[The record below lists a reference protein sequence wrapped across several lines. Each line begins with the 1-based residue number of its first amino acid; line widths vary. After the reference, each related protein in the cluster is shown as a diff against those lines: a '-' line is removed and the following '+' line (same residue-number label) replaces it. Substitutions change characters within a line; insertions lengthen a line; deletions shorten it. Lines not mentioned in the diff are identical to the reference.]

1 MKPRKPRHRP
11 FSGPLRRLSRRLS
24 RVPPPLILAALY
36 ATLIS
41 LGAMALKLP
50 ISHHVPISW
59 SDAIFTAT
67 SAVTVTGL
75 VVFDIGTTLTWFGE
89 FVVAFLIQLGG
100 LGLMTF
106 AVLVLAA
113 LGMPMG
119 LTGQVYLREDLNH
132 NSMDQLM
139 KLVTTILKAV
149 LICEVAGAL
158 LLSLTFVPRLGL
170 LDGLWTAAFHSVSA
184 FNNAGFSTFPD
195 GLIGYAIDPLVNTV
209 IPALFIIG
217 GIGYV
222 VLHDVLSGKSP
233 RAWSLHTKIMLLG
246 TAILIPWSMAAF
258 AALEWNNPG
267 TLGQFDSVPA
277 RLVVSWFQ
285 GVTTRTAGFNTTD
298 IAAIHDSTTLLFI
311 SLMLIGGGPASTAG
325 GIKVTTFVVMIL
337 ATVAFF
343 RRQTQLH
350 AFGRSIGL
358 DQVLKVMALTAISVI
373 VVFCGVFLMTVSHDG
388 HFIDIAFEVASA
400 FGTVG
405 LSRGFTGELNEFGRA
420 VIVVIMF
427 LGRVGPL
434 TLGFFL
440 ATRTV
445 PRVRYPEAQVHLG

>member
-1 MKPRKPRHRP
+1 MR
-11 FSGPLRRLSRRLS
+11 LRRRL
-24 RVPPPLILAALY
+24 RKLGGRLRQIPPPAILALLY
-36 ATLIS
+36 AVLIA

-50 ISHHVPISW
+50 LAHTGALTW

-75 VVFDIGTTLTWFGE
+75 VVFDVGAQLTWFGE

-106 AVLVLAA
+106 AVLILAA
-113 LGMPMG
+113 LGMPLG
-119 LTGQVYLREDLNH
+119 ITGQVFLREDLNH
-132 NSMDQLM
+132 HSMHRLLGLAGTVLRVV
-139 KLVTTILKAV
+139 LV
-149 LICEVAGAL
+149 CEVAGAL
-158 LLSLTFVPRLGL
+158 LLALTFVPRLGL
-170 LDGLWTAAFHSVSA
+170 AEGMWAAVFHSISA

-195 GLIGYAIDPLVNTV
+195 GLIGYATDPVVNSV

-217 GIGYV
+217 GIGFV
-222 VLHDVLSGKSP
+222 VMRDVTGGRP
-233 RAWSLHTKIMLLG
+233 PQAWSLHTKIMLLG
-246 TAILIPWSMAAF
+246 TGILIPWSVLGF

-267 TLGQFDSVPA
+267 TLGQYDSTIA

-285 GVTTRTAGFNTTD
+285 GVTTRTAGFNTVD
-298 IAAIHDSTTLLFI
+298 IGQLHDDTSVMFI

-325 GIKVTTFVVMIL
+325 GIKVTTFVVMLL

-358 DQVLKVMALTAISVI
+358 EQVLKVMALTAISVLI
-373 VVFCGVFLMTVSHDG
+373 VFIGVFIMTVAHDG
-388 HFIDIAFEVASA
+388 QFLDIAFEVSSA

-405 LSRGFTGELNEFGRA
+405 LSRGITGELNEVGRT
-420 VIVVIMF
+420 VIVAIMF

-440 ATRTV
+440 ATRTT
-445 PRVRYPEAQVHLG
+445 PRIRYPQATIHLG